1 MENKITVLLLLTL
14 LTSCIFNNNKMLSRR
29 EKEIQELRQG
39 IIDQSWKIIQEEGWQ
54 SLSIRKIADAI
65 NYSVPVIYKHFENK
79 EAIVEYFSKEGFSK
93 LATDLDASKNIAK
106 DQIDHLRQ
114 IALAYWKFASENTQY
129 YRIMFGLGI
138 PACETINSSEE
149 MKASS
154 KIMLDAVDSVLTASN
169 NSQADRHLKLK
180 TFWSMLHGFIAI
192 DLLSNQKIAELP
204 PPTVLDAVEG
214 FIYTLQKQ
222 N

>member
-1 MENKITVLLLLTL
+1 MI
-14 LTSCIFNNNKMLSRR
+14 SRR
-29 EKEIQELRQG
+29 EKEIQELRQA
-39 IIDQSWKIIQEEGWQ
+39 IIDQSWKIIQDEGWQ

-79 EAIVEYFSKEGFSK
+79 EAIVEYFSKEGFKK
-93 LATDLDASKNIAK
+93 LADALLIAKKNASKNSE
-106 DQIDHLRQ
+106 QIQQ
-114 IALAYWKFASENTQY
+114 IALAYWKFASENTQH

-154 KIMLDAVDSVLTASN
+154 GLMLDAIDNVLVAHNNESV
-169 NSQADRHLKLK
+169 DRHLKLK

-192 DLLSNQKIAELP
+192 DLLSNHEITELP

>member
-1 MENKITVLLLLTL
+1 
-14 LTSCIFNNNKMLSRR
+14 MLSRR
-29 EKEIQELRQG
+29 EKEIQELRIA

-93 LATDLDASKNIAK
+93 LADTLQSVKEITISQAE
-106 DQIDHLRQ
+106 QLRQ
-114 IALAYWKFASENTQY
+114 VALAYWKFASENTQY

-154 KIMLDAVDSVLTASN
+154 KIMLDAIDSVLTASN
-169 NSQADRHLKLK
+169 NKLADRHLKLK

-192 DLLSNQKIAELP
+192 DLLSNHEITKLP
-204 PPTVLDAVEG
+204 PATVLDAVEG